1 MQVLYQIMQ
10 RHHFIP
16 EAVTADFQIHWGQH
30 LLRPEFV
37 ESTYFLYKATQDP
50 HYLEVG
56 LDSSKSR
63 CLFKIH
69 LDYLTII
76 WLCRWAKVFWKHFR
90 NTHG

>member
-1 MQVLYQIMQ
+1 MLETWSRNKQVSESFQLLFKYKGQQFYLQVLYQIMQ

-37 ESTYFLYKATQDP
+37 ESTYFLHKATQDL

-56 LDSSKSR
+56 KQM
-63 CLFKIH
+63 KMEI
-69 LDYLTII
+69 
-76 WLCRWAKVFWKHFR
+76 
-90 NTHG
+90 

>member
-1 MQVLYQIMQ
+1 MQ

-56 LDSSKSR
+56 TQNLMEVR
-63 CLFKIH
+63 
-69 LDYLTII
+69 
-76 WLCRWAKVFWKHFR
+76 
-90 NTHG
+90 

>member
-1 MQVLYQIMQ
+1 MQ

-56 LDSSKSR
+56 LDSSKS
-63 CLFKIH
+63 
-69 LDYLTII
+69 
-76 WLCRWAKVFWKHFR
+76 
-90 NTHG
+90 

>member
-1 MQVLYQIMQ
+1 MKSCLRCFTSAQTHNVEGVCHIFLQVLYQIMQ

-56 LDSSKSR
+56 AQIKLMDVR
-63 CLFKIH
+63 
-69 LDYLTII
+69 
-76 WLCRWAKVFWKHFR
+76 
-90 NTHG
+90 